1 MWGQVCLQML
11 VVRTPSGHRACGTS
25 RRMGP
30 LLGGRASPEGGSGVL
45 AEGGRGLILLEK
57 VGDVTEPV
65 V

>member
-1 MWGQVCLQML
+1 ML

-57 VGDVTEPV
+57 VGGCNGACGLTSVGRI
-65 V
+65 

>member
-1 MWGQVCLQML
+1 ML
-11 VVRTPSGHRACGTS
+11 VIRTPSGHRACGTS